1 MTERKNAEKPTSSPL
16 EATELTKKNRSTCPI
31 AVALDMLGDRWSL
44 IVVRDL
50 MMTKSLTYGEL
61 ADCTEGITTNILA
74 DRLRKLSAEGIVK
87 KTPYQTKPVR
97 YEYSLTAKGL
107 GLKPIMCAIVNWAHE
122 HGGMSC
128 EDMAKIFGSDSSGV
142 CDEAPKAALTA

>member
-1 MTERKNAEKPTSSPL
+1 MNTLRNDQKNMPFQREGLSV
-16 EATELTKKNRSTCPI
+16 TKKNRSTCPI

-50 MMTKSLTYGEL
+50 MMAKSLTYGEL
-61 ADCTEGITTNILA
+61 AECSEGITTNILA
-74 DRLRKLSAEGIVK
+74 DRLKKLTAEGIVD

-97 YEYSLTAKGL
+97 YAYSLTAKGL
-107 GLKPIMCAIVNWAHE
+107 GLKPIMCAIVTWAHE

-128 EDMAKIFGSDSSGV
+128 EDMATLFGPDSKMV
-142 CDEAPKAALTA
+142 CEDGEDIALSA